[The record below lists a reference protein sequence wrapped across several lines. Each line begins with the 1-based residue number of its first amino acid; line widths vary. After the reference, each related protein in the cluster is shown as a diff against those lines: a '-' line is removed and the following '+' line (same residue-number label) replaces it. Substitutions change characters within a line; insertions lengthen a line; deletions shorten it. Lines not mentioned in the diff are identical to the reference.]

1 MKLKKKI
8 LIVDNGFLAKDGES
22 YFANTDTNKFLNDLD
37 KIFLDITL
45 SQFHKK
51 INPNEN
57 ILNSKVNCNILSTN
71 FRDSNLLE
79 KVLSYIKLSVLLTSN
94 IYKYDL
100 VYAFYPGNIN
110 FLSLLISF
118 LLKKDYAIYLRGEIK
133 LNFYLTRLLLKN
145 AKFLVSNNSIAKH
158 KMNFYNNNSFQIMSY
173 INLGNRIPKISRV
186 QKKIKTV
193 KTINLLFVG
202 RVEKAKG
209 VFELID
215 ACKML
220 IRKKIDF
227 KIDIIGG
234 GESFK
239 LIENDIKKNKLE
251 KSINLVGQLTSRSE
265 IVEYYKNSDI
275 FILPSYTEGFP
286 RVIYTAMEYS
296 LPIITTMVGGI
307 PSILK
312 DNLNCLEI
320 RVKSASDIYEGVR
333 RLIKNTNLYAKLSL
347 NSFRTIK
354 KMIENEN
361 IYLHKDILEMQL
373 KKL

>member
-1 MKLKKKI
+1 M
-8 LIVDNGFLAKDGES
+8 
-22 YFANTDTNKFLNDLD
+22 
-37 KIFLDITL
+37 
-45 SQFHKK
+45 
-51 INPNEN
+51 
-57 ILNSKVNCNILSTN
+57 
-71 FRDSNLLE
+71 LLPW
-79 KVLSYIKLSVLLTSN
+79 
-94 IYKYDL
+94 KYQ
-100 VYAFYPGNIN
+100 

-145 AKFLVSNNSIAKH
+145 AKFLVSNNSIAKD

-173 INLGNRIPKISRV
+173 INLGNRIPKISLV

-265 IVEYYKNSDI
+265 IVEYYKNFDI

-286 RVIYTAMEYS
+286 RVLDTAMEYS
-296 LPIITTMVGGI
+296 LLIITTMVVVYH
-307 PSILK
+307 P
-312 DNLNCLEI
+312 
-320 RVKSASDIYEGVR
+320 Y
-333 RLIKNTNLYAKLSL
+333 
-347 NSFRTIK
+347 
-354 KMIENEN
+354 
-361 IYLHKDILEMQL
+361 
-373 KKL
+373 

>member
-1 MKLKKKI
+1 
-8 LIVDNGFLAKDGES
+8 
-22 YFANTDTNKFLNDLD
+22 
-37 KIFLDITL
+37 
-45 SQFHKK
+45 
-51 INPNEN
+51 
-57 ILNSKVNCNILSTN
+57 
-71 FRDSNLLE
+71 
-79 KVLSYIKLSVLLTSN
+79 
-94 IYKYDL
+94 
-100 VYAFYPGNIN
+100 
-110 FLSLLISF
+110 
-118 LLKKDYAIYLRGEIK
+118 
-133 LNFYLTRLLLKN
+133 
-145 AKFLVSNNSIAKH
+145 
-158 KMNFYNNNSFQIMSY
+158 
-173 INLGNRIPKISRV
+173 
-186 QKKIKTV
+186 
-193 KTINLLFVG
+193 
-202 RVEKAKG
+202 
-209 VFELID
+209 
-215 ACKML
+215 ML

-286 RVIYTAMEYS
+286 RVLYTAMEYS

-361 IYLHKDILEMQL
+361 IYLHKDILEMHL